1 MAQLRSYYNDIRAL
15 QAEVVVI
22 SFGAE
27 MWIKGWQEE
36 TQAPF
41 PLLLDQTRQAYR
53 AYGLERSALRSWGI
67 KNLWYYAKVVLQG
80 KALLDSHGEDT
91 NQLGGDFIIDT
102 QGFVRYAHPS
112 RDPTDRPD
120 VEELL
125 AVLKGVGSRE

>member
-1 MAQLRSYYNDIRAL
+1 MRSRYDAIKAL
-15 QAEVVVI
+15 NAEVVVV

-27 MWIKGWQEE
+27 MWIKGWQEQ

-41 PLLLDQTRQAYR
+41 PLLLDQTRQAYQ
-53 AYGLERSALRSWGI
+53 AYGLDRSVLRSWGL
-67 KNLWYYAKVVLQG
+67 KNLGYYAKALFQG
-80 KALLDSHGEDT
+80 KQLLDSHGEDT
-91 NQLGGDFIIDT
+91 NQLGGDFIIDSE
-102 QGFVRYAHPS
+102 GIIRYAHPS